1 MTIIKNNMGIE
12 HMRQAGKIGEE
23 TLLELE
29 ELINP
34 EVTTAELDKI
44 MEVYLHTMK
53 IQWLF

>member
-1 MTIIKNNMGIE
+1 MIIIKNNTEIE
-12 HMRQAGKIGEE
+12 YMRQAGKIGEE

-29 ELINP
+29 ELIEP